1 MQKRRV
7 GAVVIGA
14 VLCLGAFA
22 AAQDNP
28 FTTLADKVAV
38 GPTQTTLTG
47 NVVLTVNG
55 VVVRADRAVIQDREV
70 TLEGNVRLTVPRPLY
85 TAAAMRNRI
94 QAPPVPVIPPPYT
107 VSQPKQIDTP
117 IPQPWQP
124 PPRNQ
129 R

>member
-7 GAVVIGA
+7 ISVIGA

-22 AAQDNP
+22 AAQGKV
-28 FTTLADKVAV
+28 FTTQADKEAV

-47 NVVLTVNG
+47 NVVLTING
-55 VVVRADRAVIQDREV
+55 VVVRADRAVIRNSEV
-70 TLEGNVRLTVPRPLY
+70 TLEGNVRLTLPKPVY

-94 QAPPVPVIPPPYT
+94 QAPPPPVVVPPYVVGT
-107 VSQPKQIDTP
+107 KQIDTP

-124 PPRNQ
+124 PPIDQ